1 MSYRRTNDDPFEDIK
16 LYIFLTFA
24 TVFMLLILFSP
35 NKTISNTSTN
45 IPAETPQN
53 TAGSYISVDTPA
65 GSTTPKQFT
74 RATSTGNVTTFL

>member
-1 MSYRRTNDDPFEDIK
+1 MSYRRAKDDIFETIK

-24 TVFMLLILFSP
+24 TVMMILILFSP
-35 NKTISNTSTN
+35 DKTISNTSTN

-53 TAGSYISVDTPA
+53 TVGSYIAVDTPA

-74 RATSTGNVTTFL
+74 RATSTGNITTFL